1 MPKDERTCNEYSTK
15 NYNNKIII
23 VFLVFRPYQTISGFS
38 RLKKN
43 RFSKTL

>member
-15 NYNNKIII
+15 NNNHKFRII
-23 VFLVFRPYQTISGFS
+23 FLVFRPYQIISDFS

-43 RFSKTL
+43 RFFKTL